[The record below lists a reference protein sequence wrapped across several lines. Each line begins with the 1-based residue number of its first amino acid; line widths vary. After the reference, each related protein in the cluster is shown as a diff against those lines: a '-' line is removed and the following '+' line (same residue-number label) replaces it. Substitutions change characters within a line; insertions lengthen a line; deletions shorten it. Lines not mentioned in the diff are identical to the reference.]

1 MARMRAKAAATPA
14 APKVNSGAL
23 RENVLRQVQDE
34 NVRFIRLWFTD
45 LLGNLKS
52 FAITPDELEG
62 ALDEGMGFDGSSIH
76 GFARIDES
84 DMIARPDPTTFCLL
98 PQETGSS
105 RAARMF
111 CDVLEPGGA
120 PYAGDPRYALKRA
133 VARAAEKGYTM
144 NVGPEA
150 EYFYFKNAEGTELL
164 DNAGYFDLTAVDVA
178 HDLRSRTVETL
189 QAMGIPVEYSHHE
202 VAPSQHEIDLRYSD
216 ALTMA
221 DRLMTYRLVVKEV
234 ALEAG
239 VYATFMP
246 KPLFGQNGSGMHV
259 HQSLFSGN
267 KNAFYDANDPMYL
280 SKVARG
286 YVAGLLRHAR
296 EIIGV
301 CAQWV
306 NSYKRL
312 VPGYE
317 APVYICWARR
327 NRSTMIRVPMYK
339 PGKET
344 ATRIEFRAPDPAC
357 NPYLAFAVMLHAGLD
372 GVEKGYT
379 LPDPVERDLYEM
391 SQADRKKMGI
401 ASLPGSLD
409 EAIGEMEKSD
419 LVRRALGDHIFE
431 KFIENKRIE
440 WNEYRTQVHG
450 YELRKYLGTL

>member
-1 MARMRAKAAATPA
+1 MRAKAAAKPA

-23 RENVLRQVQDE
+23 RENVLRQVRDE

-259 HQSLFSGN
+259 HQSLFSGSR
-267 KNAFYDANDPMYL
+267 NAFYDANDPMYL

-450 YELRKYLGTL
+450 YELKKYLGTL